1 MCMHAKSFQS
11 CLTLWDPMDCSP
23 LSSSV
28 YGVLQARMLEWVAT
42 PSSRGSSPPRDW
54 THVSGVSCTGRWVL
68 YHWRHLGSPADDIIH
83 QLRLWSSLVPQT
95 VRNPPAMWETR
106 VWSLSWDDP
115 LEKGTA
121 YPLQYSCL
129 ENCMDRGPWQAI
141 VTKRDFHFQFTFSSD
156 GGLNPWGWDWNT
168 AKTQSSTWDHSTL
181 FQDLIKLRFLMSHRR
196 KNSLR
201 DKMIGKKWIYL
212 ERNTFHRQA
221 CRLSQRQS
229 VASKHGVASFYR
241 LGNCIN

>member
-1 MCMHAKSFQS
+1 MCVHAKSFQS

-42 PSSRGSSPPRDW
+42 PCSRGSSPPRDW
-54 THVSGVSCTGRWVL
+54 TQVSGVSCTGRWVL
-68 YHWRHLGSPADDIIH
+68 YHWRHLGSPADDVIH

-95 VRNPPAMWETR
+95 VRNPPAMWETG
-106 VWSLSWDDP
+106 VWSPSWDDP

-141 VTKRDFHFQFTFSSD
+141 VQ
-156 GGLNPWGWDWNT
+156 G
-168 AKTQSSTWDHSTL
+168 
-181 FQDLIKLRFLMSHRR
+181 
-196 KNSLR
+196 
-201 DKMIGKKWIYL
+201 
-212 ERNTFHRQA
+212 
-221 CRLSQRQS
+221 SQRETYTFTSLSAQTG
-229 VASKHGVASFYR
+229 AWTHGAGTGTQPKPSLPTEITAPGFR
-241 LGNCIN
+241 T